1 MDGKDVVAMA
11 RTGIVWYII
20 IFMIIYWGLPQSI
33 LRMSFWS
40 FLCVDI
46 QREFAPHLLT
56 TQYKEHYFPA
66 SN

>member
-1 MDGKDVVAMA
+1 MV
-11 RTGIVWYII
+11 
-20 IFMIIYWGLPQSI
+20 IYWGVPQSI
-33 LRMSFWS
+33 LRVSFWS

-66 SN
+66 SNYFPFLDLKIVINTHPNVCM